1 MVDDALIEAAAA
13 GKYAAGLRDE
23 LRRLRDAHL
32 AVAARAASL
41 PTMKD
46 ANGAVIAAMYG
57 ELALVVN
64 TYCDRLEA
72 AMKRR
77 QA

>member
-1 MVDDALIEAAAA
+1 MDDALIEAAAN
-13 GKYAAGLRDE
+13 GKHAAGLRDE
-23 LRRLRDAHL
+23 LRRLRDAHQ
-32 AVAARAASL
+32 AVAARSASL

-57 ELALVVN
+57 ELALVLD
-64 TYCDRLEA
+64 TYCARLEA